1 LPFTSTLQ
9 LTLPVPGGPY
19 KRTPDRLRNPDE
31 NRSLCKRG
39 NYNTKYGM

>member
-1 LPFTSTLQ
+1 LSFKGTIQ

-19 KRTPDRLRNPDE
+19 KRTPDRLRKPDA

-39 NYNTKYGM
+39 N